1 MSFIANIIG
10 GVALVASSIAGLTS
24 STVTYTA
31 DTVVEV
37 VSFPVAQASTIP
49 TTTPETVEGRISRIA
64 KEVGISSTT
73 LYNLSFAEST
83 LGKNRVGDGGKS
95 CGVVHFHKDYYP
107 KENARC
113 DDDDY
118 ILTRA
123 AQMIKAGLAYKFSP
137 CNCIATA
144 RNLGAQFPRGYG
156 AEDFVPNTTLP
167 NLVKGDLVLFRYKNG
182 LRHVAVYQGMS
193 GGLLRVKE
201 GNYIAC
207 KAPAER
213 LVSPDDYSVIGY
225 WHK

>member
-1 MSFIANIIG
+1 MSFIANLIG
-10 GVALVASSIAGLTS
+10 GATLVVSSIAGLTS

-31 DTVVEV
+31 DTVVEA
-37 VSFPVAQASTIP
+37 VSFPVAQAAP
-49 TTTPETVEGRISRIA
+49 LPEPPPETVEGKISRIA
-64 KEVGISSTT
+64 KEVGIASTT
-73 LYNLSFAEST
+73 LYNLAFSEST

-107 KENARC
+107 VENSKC

-123 AQMIKAGLAYKFSP
+123 AQMIKAGIAHKFSP
-137 CNCIATA
+137 CNCISTA
-144 RNLGAQFPRGYG
+144 RNLGAHFPKGMG

-193 GGLLRVKE
+193 DGLLRVKE
-201 GNYIAC
+201 GNYKPC

-225 WHK
+225 WH